1 MIVRLHVMKQHIE
14 LGIIIAM
21 SAMMVFGAAAF
32 VMPYVYALSS
42 SSSTGSG
49 GSGTSGASG
58 AAATGSKPGAGGPGD
73 NKGSTTS
80 SGSTSS
86 GSTSGGSSSPPPK
99 TTPPPVSKPPP
110 KPTSKVPYCNPHGCK
125 GTPHYYTLVG
135 HHHCYDGYP
144 GCVCNS
150 SKAACGA
157 NYGKP

>member
-1 MIVRLHVMKQHIE
+1 MKQHVE
-14 LGIIIAM
+14 LAIIVSMA
-21 SAMMVFGAAAF
+21 AMMVFGAAAL

-58 AAATGSKPGAGGPGD
+58 AAATGSKPGAGGAGD

-80 SGSTSS
+80 SG
-86 GSTSGGSSSPPPK
+86 GSTGGGSTGGGSTGGSSS
-99 TTPPPVSKPPP
+99 PPPVSKPPP
-110 KPTSKVPYCNPHGCK
+110 KPPSKVPFCK
-125 GTPHYYTLVG
+125 PGSCLGTPHYYTLVG

>member
-1 MIVRLHVMKQHIE
+1 MKQHVE
-14 LGIIIAM
+14 LAIIVAM

-32 VMPYVYALSS
+32 VMPYVYAA

-49 GSGTSGASG
+49 GSSTSGASG
-58 AAATGSKPGAGGPGD
+58 AAATGSKGGTGGAGTNP
-73 NKGSTTS
+73 GSTTS
-80 SGSTSS
+80 SG
-86 GSTSGGSSSPPPK
+86 GTSGGSSSPPPKNPPPK

-110 KPTSKVPYCNPHGCK
+110 KPTSKVPFCK
-125 GTPHYYTLVG
+125 PGSCLGTPHYYTLKG

-150 SKAACGA
+150 SRAACGA